1 MPLMAE
7 QSDAHHVWAVVA
19 RSRPNPRATAPRGR
33 GFPPGARGFFWCR
46 RLDPALFTP
55 RLSVGTVPAFYSVHE
70 AKKPAANRVYHNNDA
85 CHSGGCI
92 PGRERMSGT
101 GEYRLCEDCE
111 RLNREHK

>member
-7 QSDAHHVWAVVA
+7 QSGAHHVWAVVA

-55 RLSVGTVPAFYSVHE
+55 RLSVGTVPAFFAVYE
-70 AKKPAANRVYHNNDA
+70 AMKPAANRVYHNNDSCHPAAAFQVESA
-85 CHSGGCI
+85 CMVQEKSRRRFC
-92 PGRERMSGT
+92 R
-101 GEYRLCEDCE
+101 RLA
-111 RLNREHK
+111 LIL